1 MRKILIA
8 AADAN
13 WGIGLNGN
21 LPWKAPADLKNF
33 KARTMGGTLIVG
45 RKTKD
50 TLPPLPGRR
59 VISVSRSGQGDY
71 LSVEDV
77 FLALQ
82 ESGIE
87 EVFLAGGGEI
97 YKAGL
102 PFVDTAE
109 VTRING
115 VHACDAWMPNL
126 GKFGWKIIEK
136 RALDES
142 ATLETWVRNE
152 Y

>member
-1 MRKILIA
+1 MKIVLVA

-33 KARTMGGTLIVG
+33 RARTMGGTLIVG

-50 TLPPLPGRR
+50 TLPPLAGRR
-59 VISVSRSGQGDY
+59 VISVSRSGQGDF
-71 LSVEDV
+71 LSLENA
-77 FLALQ
+77 FSTLQ

-102 PFVDTAE
+102 PFVDVAE
-109 VTRING
+109 VTRIKG
-115 VHACDAWMPNL
+115 SHTCDAWMPNL
-126 GKFGWKIIEK
+126 GELGWKIHGK
-136 RALDES
+136 RALDET
-142 ATLETWVRNE
+142 ATVETWIKI
-152 Y
+152 